1 MNTMKK
7 IILAILVIFAVGCK
21 SKEQVVGTKLD
32 RSTEI
37 AIKGN
42 WVLSSVSYEG
52 SDYIKVTSFAI
63 ADSKCFEG
71 SGWSFVA
78 NNNKGKMALNN
89 ANCSSYASDITWY
102 INKEGKKPKK
112 KITIESYEGNGLTYG
127 DLEPGVSYNYK
138 IVMTYEGKKIESP
151 VETFTKEKRRT

>member
-42 WVLSSVSYEG
+42 WVLSSVPYEG

-102 INKEGKKPKK
+102 INKEGKFVMKFLTEGVKAKHNTSGYILGVNVQSKEQFQLVDKINVGNKMVDVVYQFNKK
-112 KITIESYEGNGLTYG
+112 
-127 DLEPGVSYNYK
+127 
-138 IVMTYEGKKIESP
+138 
-151 VETFTKEKRRT
+151 

>member
-63 ADSKCFEG
+63 ADSKCIEG

-102 INKEGKKPKK
+102 INKEGKFVMKFLTEGVKAK
-112 KITIESYEGNGLTYG
+112 HNTSGYILGVNVQSKEQFQLVDKINVGNKMVDVVYQF
-127 DLEPGVSYNYK
+127 NK
-138 IVMTYEGKKIESP
+138 I
-151 VETFTKEKRRT
+151 

>member
-21 SKEQVVGTKLD
+21 SKEKVVGTKLD

-89 ANCSSYASDITWY
+89 ANCSSYASDVTWY
-102 INKEGKKPKK
+102 INKEGKFVMKFLTEGVKAK
-112 KITIESYEGNGLTYG
+112 HNTSGYILGVNVQSKEQFQLVDKINVGNKMVDVVYQF
-127 DLEPGVSYNYK
+127 NK
-138 IVMTYEGKKIESP
+138 I
-151 VETFTKEKRRT
+151 

>member
-1 MNTMKK
+1 MKK

-71 SGWSFVA
+71 SDWSFVA

-102 INKEGKKPKK
+102 INKEGKFVMKFLTEGVKAK
-112 KITIESYEGNGLTYG
+112 HNTSGYILGVNVQSKEQFQLVDKINVGNKMVDVVYQF
-127 DLEPGVSYNYK
+127 NK
-138 IVMTYEGKKIESP
+138 I
-151 VETFTKEKRRT
+151 

>member
-7 IILAILVIFAVGCK
+7 IILVVLVIFAVGCK
-21 SKEQVVGTKLD
+21 SKEKVVGTKLD

-42 WVLSSVSYEG
+42 WVLSSVAYEG
-52 SDYIKVTSFAI
+52 SEYIKVTSFNI

-71 SGWSFVA
+71 SDWSFVA

-89 ANCSSYASDITWY
+89 ANCSSYASDVTWY
-102 INKEGKKPKK
+102 INKEGNFVMKFLTEGVKAKHNTSGYILGVNVQSKEQFQLVDKINVGNKMVDVVYQFNKK
-112 KITIESYEGNGLTYG
+112 
-127 DLEPGVSYNYK
+127 
-138 IVMTYEGKKIESP
+138 
-151 VETFTKEKRRT
+151 